1 MNTPNNITLVRILMI
16 PIIIFFYLTN
26 FFSATKLVSLALL
39 IIAEATDFL
48 DGYLARKNN
57 QVTNLGKFLDPI
69 ADKVL
74 TMASLLLIVVD
85 NTIPAPYG
93 VLFAIII
100 LTREFVISAFRQ
112 IAATKNFVMAAD
124 KWGKIKTIVTD
135 IAIPVYFFYSYIL
148 EYQVFNDTVIT
159 VFGYVSFALI
169 CLATLLTI
177 ISGLNYLIKNKK
189 VLKDND

>member
-1 MNTPNNITLVRILMI
+1 MNTPNKITLVRILTI

-26 FFSATKLVSLALL
+26 LFSFSKLIALFLL

-74 TMASLLLIVVD
+74 TMTALLLIIAD
-85 NTIPAPYG
+85 NTVPAPYG
-93 VLFAIII
+93 VIFAIII
-100 LTREFVISAFRQ
+100 LAREFIISAFRQ

-124 KWGKIKTIVTD
+124 KWGKLKTLITD
-135 IAIPVYFFYSYIL
+135 ISLPLYFFLAYVIENTIFSTEIIAVLSYICF
-148 EYQVFNDTVIT
+148 VFIVI
-159 VFGYVSFALI
+159 S
-169 CLATLLTI
+169 TLLTI
-177 ISGLNYLIKNKK
+177 ISGVNYLVKNKK
-189 VLKDND
+189 VFKDND

>member
-1 MNTPNNITLVRILMI
+1 MNTPNKITLVRILMI

-124 KWGKIKTIVTD
+124 KWGKFKTIVTD

-148 EYQVFNDTVIT
+148 EYQVFNATVIT
-159 VFGYVSFALI
+159 VFAYVSFALI